1 MSHLPVSPPSSSK
14 TTSQRGIALLITLV
28 ILALLAVFMTEF
40 SFETK
45 LETRGI
51 HNYQASFKARNAV
64 KSMFKAV
71 LEGLKGQDE
80 VKFFTVYLK
89 DLLRLGATSNEI
101 SFLNPPQPVGLPA
114 GVIADFPEV
123 SFYTPVIR
131 PIDHLYNLN
140 RIQTPPFRTVNP
152 ETKADVRLANQF
164 INILK
169 KWNSATTYQPGSS
182 VPSYNIQLNT
192 NDILPIYAAIF
203 DWLDKDNEIYYS
215 SNYGTIGAEKNSYIS
230 ADPYFEIKNNFLDK
244 LSEVQLIRGVK
255 GKRIPLD
262 QWKKGF
268 TTYQVGENYCQT
280 INPCVPKYNHAEIK
294 PRINV
299 NLATFEEIEQF
310 LEQFNQNTEYFIN
323 YSAKSYDDIYAQ
335 DYFEKRQEIAAELT
349 KQPRSKTSEDIKNK
363 LSNITQY
370 DSRSGDFFIP
380 YSFWYEILLMT
391 EIDNVKAEVRAVVSV
406 DRNAATG
413 KVTNLIIHNFF
424 LH

>member
-140 RIQTPPFRTVNP
+140 RIQRPPFRTVNP
-152 ETKADVRLANQF
+152 EMKGDVRLANQF

-203 DWLDKDNEIYYS
+203 DWLDKDEEIYDS
-215 SNYGTIGAEKNSYIS
+215 SIYGTIGAEKNSYIS
-230 ADPYFEIKNNFLDK
+230 ADPYFEIKNGFLDK
-244 LSEVQLIRGVK
+244 LSEVQLISGVK

-268 TTYQVGENYCQT
+268 TTFPVGN
-280 INPCVPKYNHAEIK
+280 KYETQADFSAIK

-299 NLATFEEIEQF
+299 NLATFEEIVEF

-424 LH
+424 LR

>member
-1 MSHLPVSPPSSSK
+1 MSYLPVSPPSPSK

-45 LETRGI
+45 LETRGLK
-51 HNYQASFKARNAV
+51 NYQASFKARNAV

-71 LEGLKGQDE
+71 LEGIEGQE
-80 VKFFTVYLK
+80 ELKFFTVYLK
-89 DLLRLGATSNEI
+89 DLLRLGATGNEI

-123 SFYTPVIR
+123 SFYTPIIR

-169 KWNSATTYQPGSS
+169 KWTGVTTYQSGSG
-182 VPSYNIQLNT
+182 VPSHNIQLNI

-203 DWLDKDNEIYYS
+203 DWLDKGAEIYDS
-215 SNYGTIGAEKNSYIS
+215 SIYGTIGTEKNTYRAI
-230 ADPYFEIKNNFLDK
+230 DPYFEIKNGFFDK

-255 GKRIPLD
+255 DKRIPLD

-268 TTYQVGENYCQT
+268 TIFPVGN
-280 INPCVPKYNHAEIK
+280 KYETQSDFSAIK

-299 NLATFEEIEQF
+299 NLATFEEIVEF
-310 LEQFNQNTEYFIN
+310 LEKFNQNTSYFIN
-323 YSAKSYDDIYAQ
+323 YSPGYDDSISQ
-335 DYFEKRQEIAAELT
+335 DYFEKREEIAAELT
-349 KQPRSKTSEDIKNK
+349 KQPRSKLTSEDIKNK

-370 DSRSGDFFIP
+370 DKSRDFFIP
-380 YSFWYEILLMT
+380 YSFWYEIMLMT
-391 EIDNVKAEVRAVVSV
+391 EIDNMKAEVRAVVSV
-406 DRNAATG
+406 DRNASTG
-413 KVTNLIIHNFF
+413 KVSNLVIHNFF
-424 LH
+424 LR